1 LRGGR
6 YTFPKISVTGTEN
19 LMIAAVLAK
28 GETELLHAAREPE
41 VADLAHFL
49 NTLGARIEGIGTD
62 TLHIQGVS
70 ELKGG
75 TYSVLPDRIE
85 TGTYLMAGAITGG
98 DLLLTGTSLDLLPS
112 VCDVLRDMGVTLTQ
126 TSEGVRVQS
135 PPPQELRCVDMATEP
150 FPGFATDLQAQL
162 MALLSVA
169 RGAALVTETIFEN
182 RFMHVAE
189 LLRMGADISIQGHSA
204 LIRGV
209 PSLRGAPVM
218 ATDLRA
224 SVSLVL
230 AGLAAEGETV
240 IGRIYHLDR
249 GYQQLD
255 EKLSACGAHIER
267 LKETDVPEAEA
278 SSYQTDSLK
287 SIGEVA

>member
-1 LRGGR
+1 
-6 YTFPKISVTGTEN
+6 
-19 LMIAAVLAK
+19 
-28 GETELLHAAREPE
+28 